1 MKVVRSALILLAVL
15 ALAGTSAAVAGRGDP
30 QKRITPADQARAKSM
45 LLRAGDFN
53 AGYTA
58 LPTSGGSGGGFYCA
72 ALDESD
78 LTLTGQTQSP
88 SFTATGEYVI
98 SSASVYRSGSDA
110 TTSWKRGTSAVG
122 QQCLRA
128 RLRSEL
134 RSSAT
139 RLVSFTRM
147 AFPKRGDLSVAFS
160 GVASQQ
166 GIRIY
171 VDVVA
176 MQVSRSQTAV
186 SYISALAPPPSGELR
201 RLTALVAKRAAA
213 AMRGS

>member
-1 MKVVRSALILLAVL
+1 MRSALILLAVL

-78 LTLTGQTQSP
+78 LTLTGQAQSP

-134 RSSAT
+134 
-139 RLVSFTRM
+139 RM

>member
-1 MKVVRSALILLAVL
+1 MRSALVFLALLALVG
-15 ALAGTSAAVAGRGDP
+15 ASAAVAARGDP

-45 LLRAGDFN
+45 LLRPADFN
-53 AGYTA
+53 AAYTA
-58 LPTSGGSGGGFYCA
+58 LPTSGGSRGDYYCA

-78 LTLTGQTQSP
+78 LTLTGQAQSP
-88 SFTATGEYVI
+88 NFTTTGEYVA
-98 SSASVYRSGSDA
+98 STASVYRSRSDA

-128 RLRSEL
+128 GVRAEL

-139 RLVSFTRM
+139 RLVSFGRI
-147 AFPKRGDLSVAFS
+147 AFPRRGDRSVAYRAT
-160 GVASQQ
+160 ASQQ

-176 MQVSRSQTAV
+176 IQLSRSQAAV
-186 SYISALAPPPSGELR
+186 IYISALAPPPSGELR
-201 RLTALVAKRAAA
+201 RLTALVANRAAA